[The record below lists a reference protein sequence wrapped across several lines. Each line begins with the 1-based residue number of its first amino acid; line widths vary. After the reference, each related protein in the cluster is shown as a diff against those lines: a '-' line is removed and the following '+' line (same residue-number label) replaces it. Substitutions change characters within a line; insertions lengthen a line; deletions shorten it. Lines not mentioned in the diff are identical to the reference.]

1 MSLPEL
7 AFMDA
12 DRRSR
17 SQSGAVP
24 PDTEPSDS
32 DDAARVTSTS
42 GNNPSTTTAAVG
54 TPPFAWGHLQVLE
67 QIGRGG
73 FGRVFRAWDPTLAR
87 EVALKLVRVPDE
99 QRVNALDLLHEG
111 RLLAR
116 IRHPNVVTV
125 YGAQR
130 VDHEVGLWM
139 ELVRGRSLVTLV
151 QKDGPLSA
159 DEATVIGITLCRAV
173 AAVHAA
179 GLLHRDIKAHNVMRE
194 AGGRIVLMD
203 FGAGRDVRHVAA
215 TGGAQGTPL
224 YMAPEIVAGG
234 AASPAS
240 DLYSLGVLLYFLVT
254 ASYPVVGRTLPE
266 IAVAHGLGHRRLLA
280 DLRPDL
286 PERFIRVVERAVSI
300 DPAARF
306 TSAGNMLQELSVDRS
321 ETPQVVEAPHVGPPP
336 LVDRVRRTPRAGR
349 ITPSPSLRTP
359 RPAAPPIL
367 PWWQRPT
374 AALVIVG
381 GASGGLATLGFVA
394 SMGLNVTLGR
404 PMSLDNQSP
413 LVWPLWGL
421 RALVAPMVYMAIAAL
436 LFLLARSAGTLAC
449 RAVPPLAQLAAWLR
463 GLVPARGSRSG
474 GSDLAVVAQVVLVL
488 QFAAGALVA
497 WRFGWLISAFRE
509 EVNDGVRESLE
520 LLGPSYA
527 PAHVA
532 YGQALD
538 MAILGG
544 LMAWTAVIKARQRRG
559 LAALDGTTAAGL
571 AVMGVL
577 SLLLVAPYRILW
589 HNEFERVA
597 FEGTRCYITG
607 ENTESY
613 LLYCPDTPPPRN
625 RLVPLGDGRIHRLN
639 VIESI
644 FKRASDA
651 TAAPG
656 DRR

>member
-1 MSLPEL
+1 
-7 AFMDA
+7 MDA

-17 SQSGAVP
+17 SPSGADVP
-24 PDTEPSDS
+24 PDTESSDS
-32 DDAARVTSTS
+32 DDAARVTSANGEPTLATS
-42 GNNPSTTTAAVG
+42 DPVG
-54 TPPFAWGHLQVLE
+54 RTPFTWGHLQALE

-73 FGRVFRAWDPTLAR
+73 FGRVYRAWDPTLAR
-87 EVALKLVRVPDE
+87 EVALKLVTVPDE
-99 QRVNALDLLHEG
+99 LRVNALEVLREG

-125 YGAQR
+125 YGAQQI
-130 VDHEVGLWM
+130 DIEIGLWM
-139 ELVRGRSLVTLV
+139 ELVRGRSLAALV

-159 DEATVIGITLCRAV
+159 DEATVIGITVCRAV

-203 FGAGRDVRHVAA
+203 FGAGRDLRHGAA
-215 TGGAQGTPL
+215 TAGAQGTPL
-224 YMAPEIVAGG
+224 YMAPEVVAGG

-240 DLYSLGVLLYFLVT
+240 DLYSVGVLLYFLVT

-266 IAVAHGLGHRRLLA
+266 IAVAHGLGQRRFLA

-306 TSAGNMLQELSVDRS
+306 TSAGSMLQELAMDPST
-321 ETPQVVEAPHVGPPP
+321 TPQGLEAPRVAPAPV
-336 LVDRVRRTPRAGR
+336 VDRVRRTRRAGR
-349 ITPSPSLRTP
+349 ITPSPRLRTP
-359 RPAAPPIL
+359 RPAVLPAL
-367 PWWQRPT
+367 PWWQRPM
-374 AALVIVG
+374 AALMIVG
-381 GASGGLATLGFVA
+381 GASGGLAIVGFVA

-413 LVWPLWGL
+413 LAWPVWGL
-421 RALVAPMVYMAIAAL
+421 RALVAPIVYMAMAAL
-436 LFLLARSAGTLAC
+436 LFLLARSAGRLAC
-449 RAVPPLAQLAAWLR
+449 RAVPRLAQLAAWLR
-463 GLVPARGSRSG
+463 GRAAGSGLPSGRS
-474 GSDLAVVAQVVLVL
+474 DPAVVAQVVLVL
-488 QFAAGALVA
+488 QFAAVALVA

-509 EVNDGVRESLE
+509 EVNDGAREALE

-527 PAHVA
+527 PAHVV

-544 LMAWTAVIKARQRRG
+544 LVAWIAVIKARQRRG
-559 LAALDGTTAAGL
+559 LAALDGTIAAGL

-577 SLLLVAPYRILW
+577 ILLLVAPYRILW
-589 HNEFERVA
+589 HNQFERVA
-597 FEGTRCYITG
+597 FDGTRCYVTG
-607 ENTESY
+607 ENSESY

-625 RLVPLGDGRIHRLN
+625 RLVPLGDVRIHRLN

-644 FKRASDA
+644 FTRASDA

-656 DRR
+656 DGR